1 MKSLSLRVLPFV
13 LLLPLSAAATPAGWN
28 YKAVDP
34 AKQVRAQTASAVP
47 VASSGDSAARAATPA
62 AAPAAGTAAT
72 SPAEVADN
80 AVQTFALEGEG
91 EDQVEAEPAAKPS
104 MPAAG
109 PAVASPVA
117 PAAYVPPAVASGRI
131 APPPAGKGQVVFFR
145 PSNFVGGMIGFKVR
159 EGKTELGKLRSG
171 KYFVA
176 AVEPGAHEYVVHSE
190 TKDVLNLEVEAGE
203 TYYVQGSITMG
214 LLVGRPNLSP
224 SDRAAFEAVADK
236 LKLVQ

>member
-1 MKSLSLRVLPFV
+1 MKLSSLRVLPFV
-13 LLLPLSAAATPAGWN
+13 VLLPLSAAATPAGWN

-34 AKQVRAQTASAVP
+34 AKQVQAQSAPVVP
-47 VASSGDSAARAATPA
+47 VASKGDSARSDAPVAAPKPGTA
-62 AAPAAGTAAT
+62 TTAPAAT
-72 SPAEVADN
+72 VDD
-80 AVQTFALEGEG
+80 AVQTFALEGES
-91 EDQVEAEPAAKPS
+91 DAAPATSEAA
-104 MPAAG
+104 
-109 PAVASPVA
+109 PAVAAASPPVPVA
-117 PAAYVPPAVASGRI
+117 YAVPAVSGGRI

-176 AVEPGAHEYVVHSE
+176 SVEPGAHEYVVHSE

-236 LKLVQ
+236 LKLAQ